1 MAARTQ
7 NTRPKADIPVE
18 TAVSP
23 AKEETA
29 APAKPGQPAKVRLDD
44 SVLIRAKSNTYGQLI
59 YVNKRTGD
67 RTEWSRFGE
76 EQSVT
81 MGDLRAMKGTQLPF
95 FSDQMIVV
103 TGCDDERY
111 PDLTPAEIYDALLVS
126 RYYKNIVD
134 PDNFGRIFSASEDE
148 TRQWVSQMS
157 SNARMNLIVALN
169 AAIRNGTLDSLRK
182 IKLFEDLL
190 GCELATLQ

>member
-44 SVLIRAKSNTYGQLI
+44 SVLIRVKSNTYGQLI

>member
-44 SVLIRAKSNTYGQLI
+44 SVLIRVKSNTYGQLI

-111 PDLTPAEIYDALLVS
+111 PDLTPAEIYDTLLVS

-148 TRQWVSQMS
+148 IRQWISQMS

-169 AAIRNGTLDSLRK
+169 AAIHNGTLDSLRK

>member
-1 MAARTQ
+1 M
-7 NTRPKADIPVE
+7 E

-23 AKEETA
+23 AKEESAT
-29 APAKPGQPAKVRLDD
+29 PAKPGQPAKVRLDD
-44 SVLIRAKSNTYGQLI
+44 SVLIRVKSNTYGQLI

-76 EQSVT
+76 EQAVT
-81 MGDLRAMKGTQLPF
+81 MGDLRARKGTQLPF

-148 TRQWVSQMS
+148 IRQWISQMS

-169 AAIRNGTLDSLRK
+169 AAIHNGTLDSLRK

>member
-1 MAARTQ
+1 M
-7 NTRPKADIPVE
+7 E

-29 APAKPGQPAKVRLDD
+29 APAKPERPAKVRLDD
-44 SVLIRAKSNTYGQLI
+44 SVLIRVKSNTYGQLI

-148 TRQWVSQMS
+148 IRQWISQMS

-169 AAIRNGTLDSLRK
+169 AAIHNGTLDSLRK

>member
-29 APAKPGQPAKVRLDD
+29 APAKPERPAKVRLDD
-44 SVLIRAKSNTYGQLI
+44 SVLIRVKSNTYGQLI

-134 PDNFGRIFSASEDE
+134 PDNFGKIFSASEDE
-148 TRQWVSQMS
+148 IRQWVSQMS

>member
-7 NTRPKADIPVE
+7 NARPKADMPVE
-18 TAVSP
+18 APVSP

-29 APAKPGQPAKVRLDD
+29 APAKPERPAKVRLDD
-44 SVLIRAKSNTYGQLI
+44 SVLIRVKSNTYGQLI

-134 PDNFGRIFSASEDE
+134 PDNFGKIFSASEDE
-148 TRQWVSQMS
+148 IRQWVSQMS
-157 SNARMNLIVALN
+157 SNSRMNLIVALN

>member
-7 NTRPKADIPVE
+7 NARPKADMPVE
-18 TAVSP
+18 APVSP

-29 APAKPGQPAKVRLDD
+29 APAKPERPAKVRLDD
-44 SVLIRAKSNTYGQLI
+44 SVLIRVKSNTYGQMI

-134 PDNFGRIFSASEDE
+134 PDNFGKIFSASEDE
-148 TRQWVSQMS
+148 IRQWVSQMS

>member
-1 MAARTQ
+1 
-7 NTRPKADIPVE
+7 
-18 TAVSP
+18 
-23 AKEETA
+23 
-29 APAKPGQPAKVRLDD
+29 
-44 SVLIRAKSNTYGQLI
+44 
-59 YVNKRTGD
+59 
-67 RTEWSRFGE
+67 
-76 EQSVT
+76 

>member
-7 NTRPKADIPVE
+7 NARPKADMPVE

-23 AKEETA
+23 ATEETA

-44 SVLIRAKSNTYGQLI
+44 SVLIRVKSNTYGQLI

>member
-44 SVLIRAKSNTYGQLI
+44 SVLIRVKSNTYGQLI

-103 TGCDDERY
+103 TGCDDERH

>member
-7 NTRPKADIPVE
+7 NARPKADMPVE
-18 TAVSP
+18 APVSP
-23 AKEETA
+23 AKAETA
-29 APAKPGQPAKVRLDD
+29 APAKPERPAKVRLDD
-44 SVLIRAKSNTYGQLI
+44 SVLIRVKSNTYGQLI

-148 TRQWVSQMS
+148 IRQWISQMS

>member
-7 NTRPKADIPVE
+7 NARPKADMPVE
-18 TAVSP
+18 APVSP

-29 APAKPGQPAKVRLDD
+29 APAKPERPAKVRLDD
-44 SVLIRAKSNTYGQLI
+44 SVLIRVKSNTYGQLI

-134 PDNFGRIFSASEDE
+134 PDNFGKIFSASEDE
-148 TRQWVSQMS
+148 IRQWVSQMS